1 MRSVIL
7 AAGAATRLR
16 PISDTI
22 PKCLLQVGG
31 QPLLQRSIEALF
43 SNGIHQIIIVV
54 GYRSES
60 VITFCNTTYSSE
72 TLRCIVNPD
81 YASTNNAY
89 SLLLTEEHILGH
101 DMMLL
106 DGDILFD
113 PRLIGHLLS
122 SRQPNALLLRPS
134 HLLGSEEIKVVTGT
148 DNRVLRISK
157 DINPGDAA
165 GESIG
170 IERFS
175 EPTVRNLFKILRR
188 RIGGEQRVNEW
199 YEASFQELID
209 NGARIFA
216 VDTAGLP
223 CIEIDTTADIE
234 TAERDVLPV
243 LGV

>member
-1 MRSVIL
+1 MRAVIL

-31 QPLLQRSIEALF
+31 QTLLQRSIDALV
-43 SNGIHQIIIVV
+43 SYGIRQIIVVV
-54 GYRSES
+54 GYRAES
-60 VITFCNTTYSSE
+60 VITFCATTYSSE

-113 PRLIGHLLS
+113 SRLIGRLLS
-122 SRQPNALLLRPS
+122 SRQPDALLLRPN
-134 HLLGSEEIKVVTGT
+134 HLLGSEEIKVLIDTN
-148 DNRVLRISK
+148 NRVLRISK
-157 DINPGDAA
+157 DINPGDAV

-175 EPTVRNLFKILRR
+175 EPTVRDLFKILRR
-188 RIGGEQRVNEW
+188 RIGDEQRVNEW
-199 YEASFQELID
+199 YEASFQDLID
-209 NGARIFA
+209 TGAGIFA

-223 CIEIDTTADIE
+223 CIEIDTAADIK
-234 TAERDVLPV
+234 TAEHDVLPRI
-243 LGV
+243 GV